1 MTDPGEIKISLSSV
15 RSDLSQLKPYLS
27 QQFTTLPES
36 VKSKYNQYVK
46 ILDMFR
52 DSSDAYGV
60 LLMQARE
67 QLGPGNFYQ
76 YGTLGQKIF
85 GCTRYE
91 SFSPDI
97 VSCLPDCN
105 NAVQGYTNSSCPNP
119 IFQEAASGQLEQLS
133 NGTYSTMPGQS
144 PAVVI
149 LKTRNIL
156 NAQDIAYL
164 KSKGIGQ
171 VRRIIV
177 DNTSPQ
183 NPILKTSPFEP
194 LGSSS
199 TLTAPPP
206 TGAVDPA
213 ASPTAVVPYTPATTN
228 PTGSGA
234 GAGGWLALLLIIILI
249 CAGVYYWK
257 KQKSNKLVTLD
268 SAVLQ

>member
-1 MTDPGEIKISLSSV
+1 MTDPGEIRISLSSV

-36 VKSKYNQYVK
+36 IKNKYNQYVK

-60 LLMQARE
+60 LLLQARE
-67 QLGPGNFYQ
+67 QLGPGNSYQ

-85 GCTRYE
+85 GCIRYE

-105 NAVQGYTNSSCPNP
+105 SAVQGYTNSSCPNP

-133 NGTYSTMPGQS
+133 DSTHSTIWGQS

-149 LKTRNIL
+149 LKTRNTL

-199 TLTAPPP
+199 TLTTPPP
-206 TGAVDPA
+206 VGAVDPA
-213 ASPTAVVPYTPATTN
+213 GRPTAVVPYTPATTN
-228 PTGSGA
+228 SSGS

-257 KQKSNKLVTLD
+257 KRKSNKLITLD